1 VKRRWFEPAN
11 LQIADSGDKHH
22 GPLRKRR
29 QPEVPKWPRAPSQ
42 WIRSGVTGR
51 LRAHYFR
58 RHQVIARLIADKGM
72 PSPLPV
78 PGWLRWDRPRFYA
91 WLAGR
96 AVPLAANDIAP
107 ALPAEDD
114 IAAQRALLHEAYSR
128 RAG

>member
-1 VKRRWFEPAN
+1 MAARAVPMDPIRRDRE
-11 LQIADSGDKHH
+11 IAGATA
-22 GPLRKRR
+22 
-29 QPEVPKWPRAPSQ
+29 RAAGAPDAP
-42 WIRSGVTGR
+42 VFVAEAAAR
-51 LRAHYFR
+51 LGYRAHYFR

-114 IAAQRALLHEAYSR
+114 IDAQRALLHEAYSR